1 MHTDTHPH
9 TLMVLLWKRRPSIA
23 SGTRGGGRRQRLRY
37 VADSSLAVLTT
48 IQLYSM
54 LSIADA

>member
-1 MHTDTHPH
+1 
-9 TLMVLLWKRRPSIA
+9 MVLLWKRRPSIA